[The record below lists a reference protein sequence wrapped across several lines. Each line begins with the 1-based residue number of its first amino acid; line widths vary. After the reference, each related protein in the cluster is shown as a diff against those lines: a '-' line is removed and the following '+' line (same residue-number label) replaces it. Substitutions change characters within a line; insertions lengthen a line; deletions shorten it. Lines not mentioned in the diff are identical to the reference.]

1 MYIRSAKVIDDSCY
15 KKMQDMTR
23 PITDY
28 WIASSHNTYLLDDQ
42 LTGPSSTEAYKSAL
56 LKGCRCV
63 ELDCWDGANG
73 EPIIYHGW
81 TRTSK
86 ISFKVIFFFPA
97 QKCSTHYFFRM

>member
-1 MYIRSAKVIDDSCY
+1 
-15 KKMQDMTR
+15 MTR
-23 PITDY
+23 PLTDY

-86 ISFKVIFFFPA
+86 ISFKVTCFCLVKAI
-97 QKCSTHYFFRM
+97 S

>member
-15 KKMQDMTR
+15 KTMQDMTR
-23 PITDY
+23 PLTDY

-86 ISFKVIFFFPA
+86 ISFKVTCFCLVKAI
-97 QKCSTHYFFRM
+97 S